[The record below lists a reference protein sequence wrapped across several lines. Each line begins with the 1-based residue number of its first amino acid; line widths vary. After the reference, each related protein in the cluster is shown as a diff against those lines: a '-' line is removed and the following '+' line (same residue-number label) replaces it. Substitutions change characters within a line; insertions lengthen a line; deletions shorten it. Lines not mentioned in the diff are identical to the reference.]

1 MTAEVTIEVLAAPV
15 VNHAMAHNGLPFL
28 HRIVVA
34 SVEPLV
40 EVLVS
45 ARLIDD
51 FGTVLSRPWQHRAER
66 VEPGQPLTVQQPS
79 LRLDAAQLA
88 EIEEETGAEIVVDVA
103 AAGEPIGV
111 MTHPVRVLAARQWIL
126 DPAAPVLSL
135 ETLAAFVQPN
145 HPALPP
151 LVSEA
156 AQLLAKRTGSGSLA
170 VGAVSSER
178 IDEIVGAI
186 FTAVHDREI
195 YYAEPP
201 ASWGYGQK
209 VRTPGDVLTDRV
221 GTCLDTTLLLAST
234 LEHVGIAPVVWI
246 AYGHA
251 FLGYWRAADRGLPD
265 AASTQIA
272 VPANAVD
279 LNLMSVLETTMVTR
293 ERRPPRDLVRR
304 AGQSPKDA
312 YFLGGAAQLLGVV
325 DVAMARMLQV
335 YPLPAR
341 RVRSDGVV
349 EVIEYAPPRLSPAA
363 PAAGSTDQAASTA
376 VAREVTEPVPPR
388 VQAWKNALLDLT
400 LRNKLLNLRQ
410 PMTQVPLL
418 LPSEH
423 LGVLAD
429 QLQDGRTVSVRAA
442 DDLTGAVLSEGAR
455 DAYALPADVQRAML
469 VNKATIYSGHDR
481 EAHDRAFARV
491 RYRARTGRQET
502 GANPLMLTLGRLDW
516 QLGDREL
523 AAPLL
528 LLPVDIKGVVMPYR
542 LAADQTGSL
551 SLNLSLLEKL
561 RVEFGFTVP
570 ALAELPRRSSGE
582 GIDVD
587 AVVRQVR
594 EAIAESGLPFRVE
607 SEARL
612 IIGGFTGFLLW
623 RDLDEHWQRFA
634 AQPLVAQLLSGK
646 VVDGAEPA
654 EVSHQMLDEVVAA
667 APIPADGSQARAIA
681 AARAGHS
688 FVLEGPPGTGKSQTI
703 TNIVADQLVQGRKVL
718 FVAEKGAALDVVR
731 HRLGEVGLL
740 PYALDLHD
748 HSARPAEVRARIKT
762 ALGQRPRSDLDG
774 YRAALGELEGS
785 AAALRTYAERLHRP
799 NRAGLSL
806 WSARATALAR
816 GPGPTLTVPPAVLGG
831 QNAGPAGGDSADG
844 SGDGAGLARLR
855 QVIAGAVDD
864 LAALDPEV
872 AKAWGFVGVGP
883 VDPRLSAEPGALP
896 GLLAAANAAVD
907 AALATLDQL
916 LPGTAGL
923 LRGCTTWPQLADLIL
938 LLSAPVDGHDL
949 RELDSQ
955 RWRAARAELDGRT
968 QALHAAAEGAL
979 ADFAPEVFEVD
990 LEPVR
995 QALRIAEHSFFLG
1008 RKGRLLTAA
1017 APVLAQLRPGRTI
1030 SPKELPAR
1038 VDALASLAGQL
1049 RSVGAGWQAL
1059 PGLRGLPARNLLSA
1073 DGARRLAAGLRDL
1086 DGYRAALD
1094 RLGPRTAAETI
1105 GVRQREPALL
1115 GAAAQVLTE
1124 ALHRLGA
1131 AFAAT
1136 NSRPLD
1142 QQAYGAGGLLEA
1154 WSAGESVR
1162 AADLPHVAALQR
1174 WLRAVAA
1181 VDSLA
1186 AELPE
1191 ARWQLLSGQV
1201 AGTEA
1206 MAALERGLAEGS
1218 LIERWDAGGFR
1229 GFDAAGQDR
1238 SVGRFLGS
1246 SDAVRTALTTV
1257 LPATL
1262 VQARPFGSGALFGK
1276 VAALEREVGRTRGG
1290 LSVRELISKYGEV
1303 IAAITPCVLVSPDSL
1318 ARFIAPGAMDFDL
1331 VVFDEASQ
1339 ITVPD
1344 AIGALGRATACVV
1357 AGDSKQMPPYSFAQL
1372 GSDDEVSEGDA
1383 DDFLVIPDEE
1393 SILSE
1398 CVQAGLP
1405 RLWLSWHYR
1414 SRDESLISF
1423 SNAQYYEDRLSSFP
1437 AFPGQHADTGVS
1449 FTRVDGTFLRS
1460 GTRGLEKGML
1470 RTNPVEAAAVVEE
1483 VLRRWQ
1489 QRERSIGVVTFNIQQ
1504 RALIESMLWD
1514 SDVAGIREAL
1524 ALKDDGLFVKNLE
1537 NVQGDERDVIIFSTG
1552 FSVDSHGVLPLNFGP
1567 LNRSGG
1573 ERRLNVAV
1581 TRARRRVMTF
1591 SSFEPEDLRIEQTSS
1606 VGIRHLRAYLE
1617 QAKHGV
1623 PDRVRSE
1630 VAVDRHAEQIAAALR
1645 AAGCVVQTEVGLSE
1659 FRIDLAVAA
1668 PGRGSVPTLAVL
1680 LDGPVWAARATSSD
1694 RDGAP
1699 VNVLGGLMGWPGVA
1713 RVWLPAWLS
1722 DPESVVRDLVVR
1734 AHASAD
1740 APRQVGELAVLTTW
1754 SEYEPPAVSADS
1766 AGSGELEELGES
1778 SEPGATD
1785 ELDGLELVTPT
1796 DSASSGLEQYREPE
1810 FGPYPS
1816 SVLERLDYD
1825 PAARQQ
1831 VVAVMTAIIEECGP
1845 ISVERL
1851 ARRVVRAYGRTRLV
1865 DQRAAQLRT
1874 LLPRE
1879 ALRDG
1884 EGFCWPPSRDPLDW
1898 TGFRTSDDIK
1908 ARPITDIALL
1918 EIANAMAHVATQAMG
1933 IGIEELFKQTYKL
1946 FGGNRVTEPVRS
1958 RLSAALEVGMQRERL
1973 TVRGGVVTVS

>member
-1 MTAEVTIEVLAAPV
+1 MTAEVAIEVLAAPV

-34 SVEPLV
+34 AAAELADL
-40 EVLVS
+40 EVTAQVV
-45 ARLIDD
+45 DD
-51 FGTVLSRPWQHRAER
+51 FGTVLSRPWRHRAER
-66 VEPGQPLTVQQPS
+66 VGPEQPLTIRQPP
-79 LRLDAAQLA
+79 LRLDPAYLVD
-88 EIEEETGAEIVVDVA
+88 IEEETGAEILVEVR
-103 AAGEPIGV
+103 AAGEPIG
-111 MTHPVRVLAARQWIL
+111 TTTQPIRVLAARQWIL

-135 ETLAAFVQPN
+135 ELLAAFVQPN

-151 LVSEA
+151 LISES
-156 AQLLAKRTGSGSLA
+156 AQVLAKKTGSGSLA
-170 VGAVSSER
+170 VGLVSPER
-178 IDEIVGAI
+178 IDEIVGAV
-186 FTAVHDREI
+186 FTALHDREI

-221 GTCLDTTLLLAST
+221 GTCLDTTMLLASA
-234 LEHVGIAPVVWI
+234 LEHIGISPVIWI

-251 FLGYWRAADRGLPD
+251 FLGYWRASDRGLPD

-279 LNLMSVLETTMVTR
+279 LNLMGVLETTMVTR

-304 AGQSPKDA
+304 ARQAPKDEF
-312 YFLGGAAQLLGVV
+312 FLGGAAQLLGVV

-341 RVRSDGVV
+341 RTRADGVV
-349 EVIEYAPPRLSPAA
+349 EVIEYVPAGA
-363 PAAGSTDQAASTA
+363 PAAGPAGDRPEAPAA
-376 VAREVTEPVPPR
+376 VAPAREQSAPVPPR
-388 VQAWKNALLDLT
+388 VQVWKNALLDLT

-418 LPSEH
+418 LPPEH
-423 LGVLAD
+423 LGVLAN

-442 DDLTGAVLSEGAR
+442 DDLTGAVLGEGAR

-469 VNKATIYSGHDR
+469 VSKSTIYSGHDR

-542 LAADQTGSL
+542 LAADQTGSV

-570 ALAELPRRSSGE
+570 ALADLPLRSSGD
-582 GIDVD
+582 GVDVD
-587 AVVRQVR
+587 AVVRHVR

-623 RDLDEHWQRFA
+623 RDLDEHWERFA
-634 AQPLVAQLLSGK
+634 AQPLVAQLLTGK
-646 VVDGAEPA
+646 LAEPA
-654 EVSHQMLDEVVAA
+654 EPAAVSPQGLDEVVAA
-667 APIPADGSQARAIA
+667 APIPADESQARAIA
-681 AARAGHS
+681 TARAGRS

-703 TNIVADQLVQGRKVL
+703 TNILADQLAQGRKVL

-762 ALGQRPRSDLDG
+762 ALGQRPRPDLDG

-785 AAALRTYAERLHRP
+785 ASGLRAYAERLHRP

-816 GPGPTLTVPPAVLGG
+816 GQGPTLTVPPAILGE
-831 QNAGPAGGDSADG
+831 QRASLEGGVDE
-844 SGDGAGLARLR
+844 LASLR
-855 QVIAGAVDD
+855 RVIASAIED

-872 AKAWGFVGVGP
+872 AKAWGFVGIPAPKAGTIEP
-883 VDPRLSAEPGALP
+883 VAVSALLP
-896 GLLAAANAAVD
+896 AADAAVS
-907 AALATLDQL
+907 AALGIIDQL

-923 LRGCTTWPQLADLIL
+923 LRGCRSWQQLADLVR

-955 RWRAARAELDGRT
+955 RWSAARAELDTRT
-968 QALHAAAEGAL
+968 QALQVAASGAL

-1008 RKGRLLTAA
+1008 RKGRLLAAA
-1017 APVLAQLRPGRTI
+1017 APVLAQLRPGR
-1030 SPKELPAR
+1030 SVPPKELPAR
-1038 VDALASLAGQL
+1038 VDALAGLAAQL
-1049 RSVGAGWQAL
+1049 RSLAAGWQAL
-1059 PGLRGLPARNLLSA
+1059 PGLRGLPAVNLLSS
-1073 DGARRLAAGLRDL
+1073 DGAQRLAAGLREL
-1086 DGYRAALD
+1086 DDYRAALD
-1094 RLGPRTAAETI
+1094 RLGPRTAAEVI
-1105 GVRQREPALL
+1105 GVRQREPALT
-1115 GAAAQVLTE
+1115 GVAAQLLGDVV
-1124 ALHRLGA
+1124 HRLGA
-1131 AFAAT
+1131 VFVT
-1136 NSRPLD
+1136 THSRPLD
-1142 QQAYGAGGLLEA
+1142 QEAYGSGGLLQA
-1154 WSAGESVR
+1154 WHAGAVAR
-1162 AADLPHVAALQR
+1162 AADLPHAAGLRR
-1174 WLRAVAA
+1174 WLRAVTA

-1186 AELPE
+1186 VELPE

-1201 AGTEA
+1201 AGTDA

-1238 SVGRFLGS
+1238 SVGRFLGA

-1344 AIGALGRATACVV
+1344 AIGALGRASACVV

-1372 GSDDEVSEGDA
+1372 GNDDESNNEDA
-1383 DDFLVIPDEE
+1383 DDFLVVPDEE

-1460 GTRGLEKGML
+1460 GTRGLEKGLL

-1504 RALIESMLWD
+1504 RSLIESMLWD

-1552 FSVDSHGVLPLNFGP
+1552 FSVDQHGVLPLNFGP

-1581 TRARRRVMTF
+1581 TRARRRVMVF
-1591 SSFEPEDLRIEQTSS
+1591 SFFEPEDLRIEQTSS

-1630 VAVDRHAEQIAAALR
+1630 IAVDRHAEQIAAALR
-1645 AAGCVVQTEVGLSE
+1645 TAGCEVQTEVGLSE

-1680 LDGPVWAARATSSD
+1680 LDGPAWAARATSSD

-1699 VNVLGGLMGWPGVA
+1699 ISVLGALMGWPGVA
-1713 RVWLPAWLS
+1713 RVWLPSWLS
-1722 DPESVVRDLVVR
+1722 DPEGVVRDLVAR
-1734 AHASAD
+1734 AHTSAD
-1740 APRQVGELAVLTTW
+1740 TPRQVGELAVSTTW
-1754 SEYEPPAVSADS
+1754 AEYEPAGDQDDRDDQDDPTEADDMDGS
-1766 AGSGELEELGES
+1766 VESGEPARLPEGPPAQEDSES
-1778 SEPGATD
+1778 AE
-1785 ELDGLELVTPT
+1785 
-1796 DSASSGLEQYREPE
+1796 SGPDRYRESE
-1810 FGPYPS
+1810 LGPYPS
-1816 SVLERLDYD
+1816 GVLDRLDYD
-1825 PAARQQ
+1825 PGARQE
-1831 VVAVMTAIIEECGP
+1831 VAAVMMRILEESGP
-1845 ISVERL
+1845 INVERL
-1851 ARRVVRAYGRTRLV
+1851 CRRLVRAYGRTRLV
-1865 DQRAAQLRT
+1865 DQRTAQLRT
-1874 LLPRE
+1874 LIPRDVQ
-1879 ALRDG
+1879 RDP
-1884 EGFCWPPSRDPLDW
+1884 EGFCWPGSRDSLGW
-1898 TGFRTSDDIK
+1898 TGFRVSEDIK
-1908 ARPITDIALL
+1908 TRPITDVALL
-1918 EIANAMAHVATQAMG
+1918 EIANAMAYVAARAMG
-1933 IGIEELFKQTYKL
+1933 IGTDELFKQTYRL
-1946 FGGNRVTEPVRS
+1946 FGGSRLTEPVRA
-1958 RLSAALEVGMQRERL
+1958 RLCTALEAGERTGRL
-1973 TVRGGVVTVS
+1973 TVRAGVVVAS